1 MQWHI
6 NKKGKGMID
15 YSDDF
20 LGYLQLKQDLLFNK
34 IPKKKILYY
43 IQESLDEGKKRAAE
57 FKNMSIKDI
66 IAQLNIDVH
75 YTEENGDF
83 FKVKFRAQSSI
94 DREGKIKILLY
105 KPSVQELAQANAVSF
120 EEMWEIILAHECF
133 HFLEFS
139 SKEIVSEKLDSI
151 STIKILNYTREAKIQ
166 SASEIAANGFAKEL
180 LHLTYLPNYYDYVFM
195 LKEGSI
201 TYSDIEDEYQ
211 EFTKLF

>member
-1 MQWHI
+1 
-6 NKKGKGMID
+6 MID

-57 FKNMSIKDI
+57 FKNISIKDI
-66 IAQLNIDVH
+66 ITQLNIDVH

-166 SASEIAANGFAKEL
+166 SASEIAANGFAKEI
-180 LHLTYLPNYYDYVFM
+180 LHLDHLPNYYDYMFM

-201 TYSDIEDEYQ
+201 TYNDIEEEYQ